1 MTNKNV
7 NMDMPS
13 PMLWLDK
20 NNLDRKIE
28 QVTSW
33 LNWYQTQFKLEELGK
48 DHTLYIK
55 YVKQAG
61 SLKVILEMLQT
72 IKQYSKTLIED

>member
-13 PMLWLDK
+13 PMHWLDK

-48 DHTLYIK
+48 DPKLYIK